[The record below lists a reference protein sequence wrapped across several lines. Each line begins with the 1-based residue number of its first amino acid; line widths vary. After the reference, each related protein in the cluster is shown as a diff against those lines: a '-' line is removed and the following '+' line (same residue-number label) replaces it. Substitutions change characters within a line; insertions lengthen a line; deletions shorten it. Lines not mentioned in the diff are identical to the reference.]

1 MEEVNVAGGKKC
13 RKWHFFC
20 TVLCCISY
28 ARFFYKFFKLF
39 RTSMASLDPETVQLL
54 TFYILS
60 AMFTGMGGPAE
71 RLSLA
76 LVPCS
81 NVLSMIVKLAN

>member
-1 MEEVNVAGGKKC
+1 MQEMAC
-13 RKWHFFC
+13 FLHC
-20 TVLCCISY
+20 TVLYFVCQV
-28 ARFFYKFFKLF
+28 FYKFFKLF

>member
-1 MEEVNVAGGKKC
+1 MQEMALFL
-13 RKWHFFC
+13 HC
-20 TVLCCISY
+20 TVLYFVCQVFLQILQVVQD
-28 ARFFYKFFKLF
+28 FHDLF
-39 RTSMASLDPETVQLL
+39 GSRNSPATD
-54 TFYILS
+54 ILY
-60 AMFTGMGGPAE
+60 TICHVYRMGGPAE